1 MSDCLQTPVAL
12 PTPSGPGAME
22 RALSRLLT
30 IGTTASAV
38 VLLAGLAVHLASPR
52 VGEARSYGEFV
63 PTSLNSL
70 ATLWPRLMQG
80 EAAAVM
86 QMGVVLLVL
95 TPVAR
100 VAATLATFATR
111 RDWLYVAVSA
121 VVLGVLVVGLVG
133 L

>member
-1 MSDCLQTPVAL
+1 MTQHTPTPV
-12 PTPSGPGAME
+12 PSPPPSGPGAME

-38 VLLAGLAVHLASPR
+38 VLLGGMAMHLASPR
-52 VGEARSYGEFV
+52 VVEARSYGEFV
-63 PTSLNSL
+63 PTDLNSL

-111 RDWLYVAVSA
+111 RDWLYVAISA
-121 VVLGVLVVGLVG
+121 AVLGVLVAGLVG